1 MKHNIEM
8 AIGTVA
14 GFVGVATATNE
25 IVAIVSAVSA
35 AICAVAALV
44 KECRKAFPVLWAKI
58 KAAFGKDGEK

>member
-8 AIGTVA
+8 AVGTVA

-25 IVAIVSAVSA
+25 IVSIISAASAVV
-35 AICAVAALV
+35 CAVAALV

-58 KAAFGKDGEK
+58 KAAFGKDDEK

>member
-8 AIGTVA
+8 AVGTVA
-14 GFVGVATATNE
+14 GFVGMATATNE

-35 AICAVAALV
+35 AVCAAAALV
-44 KECRKAFPVLWAKI
+44 KECRKGFPVLWAKI

>member
-8 AIGTVA
+8 AVGTVA

-35 AICAVAALV
+35 AVCAVAALV
-44 KECRKAFPVLWAKI
+44 KECRKAFPVLLAKI

>member
-1 MKHNIEM
+1 MKHNIET
-8 AIGTVA
+8 AVGTVS
-14 GFVGVATATNE
+14 GFIGMATATNE

-35 AICAVAALV
+35 AVCAVATLV

>member
-8 AIGTVA
+8 AVGTVA

-35 AICAVAALV
+35 AVCAVAALV
-44 KECRKAFPVLWAKI
+44 KECRKAFPILWEKL

>member
-8 AIGTVA
+8 AVGTVA
-14 GFVGVATATNE
+14 GFVGLATATNE

-35 AICAVAALV
+35 AVCAIFALV

>member
-35 AICAVAALV
+35 AVCAVAALV
-44 KECRKAFPVLWAKI
+44 KECRKAFPVLWGKI
-58 KAAFGKDGEK
+58 KAAFGKDGKK

>member
-35 AICAVAALV
+35 AVCAVAALV

>member
-8 AIGTVA
+8 AVGTVA

-35 AICAVAALV
+35 AVCAVAALV
-44 KECRKAFPVLWAKI
+44 KECRKAFPAIWAKI

>member
-25 IVAIVSAVSA
+25 IVSIVSAVSA
-35 AICAVAALV
+35 AVCAVAALV

-58 KAAFGKDGEK
+58 KAAFGKDGER

>member
-35 AICAVAALV
+35 AVCAVAALV

-58 KAAFGKDGEK
+58 KAAFGKDSEK

>member
-8 AIGTVA
+8 AVGTVA

-25 IVAIVSAVSA
+25 IVALVSAVSA
-35 AICAVAALV
+35 AVCAVAALV

>member
-8 AIGTVA
+8 AVGTVA
-14 GFVGVATATNE
+14 GFIGVATATNE
-25 IVAIVSAVSA
+25 IVAIISAVSA
-35 AICAVAALV
+35 AVCAVAALV